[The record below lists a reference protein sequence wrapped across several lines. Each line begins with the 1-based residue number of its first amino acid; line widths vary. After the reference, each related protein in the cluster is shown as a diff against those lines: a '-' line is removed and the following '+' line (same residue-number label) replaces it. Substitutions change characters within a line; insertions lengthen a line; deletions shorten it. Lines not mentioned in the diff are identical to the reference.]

1 MNKIDFKNIS
11 RKTWLRFALYTI
23 MLILFTIWVDSF
35 WVFLIIFPI
44 LFDAFFTKVIRWRW
58 WEDHPNSTLRST
70 MKWVED
76 LVSVLILVHLLH
88 LFVFQQFK
96 IPTSSLEKTCLV
108 GDHLYVSKLSYG
120 PRIPMTPIAFPLMHN
135 MSPWGSKSYLD
146 TPQWGYRRAK
156 GLGNVERGD
165 IVVFNFPAGDTVAL
179 KKPEID
185 YYSLVL
191 QHGRENVRTNKAIF
205 GDVVYRPV
213 DMRDHYVKRCVGM
226 PGDSLMIRENAL
238 FINGKRTEDPE
249 YIQYNYFVQTDGT
262 FLSEDE
268 LSELGVSLDDQ
279 MALDGR
285 ATVYAELFASMHLD
299 TISPQNYG
307 IVYHFPL
314 TKEMKEKLSKRAGVR
329 KIVIEPTPT
338 AENFPIY
345 PLVMDTG
352 WTRDNFGPI
361 FIPKKGATIHI
372 TPENLPLY
380 ERCIRN
386 FEGHT
391 LAVKEGRIFIDG
403 IASDTYTFAMD
414 YYFMMGDNRHNSAD
428 SRTWGF
434 VPEDHIVGKPLFVW
448 LSLDKDKS
456 LFGGGIRW
464 NRFFTIPK

>member
-1 MNKIDFKNIS
+1 MKKIDLKHIG
-11 RKTWLRFALYTI
+11 RGAWLRFALYTI
-23 MLILFTIWVDSF
+23 VLSLFALWVDSL
-35 WVFLIIFPI
+35 WVFVIVFPI
-44 LFDAFFTKVIRWRW
+44 LFDAFFTKFIRWRW
-58 WEDHPNSTLRST
+58 WVDHPNATLRGT
-70 MKWVED
+70 MKWIED
-76 LVSVLILVHLLH
+76 IVSVLIIVHLLN

-120 PRIPMTPIAFPLMHN
+120 PRIPMTPLAFPLVHN
-135 MSPWGSKSYLD
+135 MFPWGSKSYLD
-146 TPQWGYRRAK
+146 VPQWKYRRAK

-179 KKPEID
+179 KRSNVD
-185 YYSLVL
+185 YYNLVH
-191 QHGRENVRTNKAIF
+191 QFGREHIHRDKSMF

-226 PGDSLMIRENAL
+226 PGDTLMIRDNAL
-238 FINGKRTEDPE
+238 FINGDRYEDPQ

-262 FLSEDE
+262 FISEAE
-268 LSELGVSLDDQ
+268 LDELGVSNDDR
-279 MALDGR
+279 MILDGR
-285 ATVYAELFASMHLD
+285 AAVYADLFASMHLD

-307 IVYHFPL
+307 FVYHFPL
-314 TKEMKEKLSKRAGVR
+314 TVEMREKLSKRAGVR

-338 AENFPIY
+338 AQDFPTY

-352 WTRDNFGPI
+352 WTRDNFGPL
-361 FIPKKGATIHI
+361 FIPKKGATVHI
-372 TPENLPLY
+372 TPETLPLY

-403 IASDTYTFAMD
+403 MASDTYTFAMD

-428 SRTWGF
+428 SRSWGF

-456 LFGGGIRW
+456 LFDGGIRW
-464 NRFFTIPK
+464 DRFFTVPK